1 MCYKQSLLFIYVIPV
16 ELNMNDCGLYAANK
30 IIVLNNR
37 TKIQIIP
44 ELCTF
49 YHIHA
54 LTALRDKMMTEVP
67 KHVTN

>member
-37 TKIQIIP
+37 TYIQIIP
-44 ELCTF
+44 EICIF
-49 YHIHA
+49 NYANA
-54 LTALRDKMMTEVP
+54 LTALRDKMMNEVL
-67 KHVTN
+67 KHVTI